1 MKPIYLT
8 QEGLD
13 ELKKEYEALAK
24 VRRPEIL
31 ERLSVARNMGD
42 LSENAEYHA
51 AREELEFIDG
61 RIDELE
67 ELQKQAML
75 IKEDTKSGKKVV
87 ELGTKVVVKIGT
99 KEETFTLVGAWEA
112 DPAAKKISHESPL
125 GKMLMGKSSG
135 DEVHVEAPAGKIS
148 YKIVS
153 IK

>member
-31 ERLSVARNMGD
+31 ERLSIARNMGD

-51 AREELEFIDG
+51 AREELEFIDSKL
-61 RIDELE
+61 DELE
-67 ELQKQAML
+67 ELQKRVTL
-75 IKEDTKSGKKVV
+75 IQEDKTGVNRV
-87 ELGTKVVVKIGT
+87 IELGTKVVIRIES
-99 KEETFTLVGAWEA
+99 KEETFTVVGAWEA

-125 GKMLMGKSSG
+125 GKMLMGKTAG
-135 DEVHVEAPAGKIS
+135 DEVHVDAPAGRIT

-153 IK
+153 IN